1 MICSIKMKLTFAGGA
16 SEVTGANYIL
26 ETGDTRIMVDCGL
39 HQGTAARERGNWDPF
54 SYDVT
59 KINALFVTHSHID
72 HIGRIPLLLKRGFKG
87 TIYSTPPCRDAAH
100 ELLLDSE
107 HLLFGVADRA
117 GVEPLYGP
125 EDVEHAMNIWEG
137 IEYHTPV
144 IVGDIT
150 ATLYNA
156 GHVLGSSSVLVQGK
170 DGKRIIFSG
179 DLGNSPAPLLG
190 GKDMMPDAD
199 FCLIESA
206 YGNRIHEDR
215 AKRKELLEDAIE
227 DTVKNGGTL
236 MIPTFA
242 LERTQELLSELDDL
256 VESGRIPAVPVYMD
270 SPLAIR
276 LTEIY
281 KKYPDY
287 LKAGSFDF
295 HFKGL
300 HITSTTEQSKAIN
313 TAPAPKIVIA
323 GSGMSNGG
331 RILHHEKNYLPDPKS
346 MFLAIGYQAEGT
358 LGRRILDG
366 DKSVTIFSE
375 KVPVHCKVRAIGG
388 YSAHADQ
395 RQLLDWLSSGRDTL
409 ERVFVVQGEGEA
421 SAALAVKIK
430 DELAIQAEVPEAG
443 KTYEL

>member
-1 MICSIKMKLTFAGGA
+1 
-16 SEVTGANYIL
+16 
-26 ETGDTRIMVDCGL
+26 MVDCGL
-39 HQGTAARERGNWDPF
+39 HQGSGVREESNWAEF

-59 KINALFVTHSHID
+59 KIDALFITHPHID
-72 HIGRIPLLLKRGFKG
+72 HIGRVPLLLKRGFKG
-87 TIYSTPPCRDAAH
+87 KIYSTPPARDAAH

-125 EDVEHAMNIWEG
+125 EDVEHAMDVWEG
-137 IEYHTPV
+137 VEYHSPIT
-144 IVGDIT
+144 VGDCT
-150 ATLYNA
+150 VTLYNA
-156 GHVLGSSSVLVQGK
+156 GHVLGSSSILVVGA
-170 DGKRIIFSG
+170 DGKRILFSG

-199 FCLIESA
+199 YCLIESA

-215 AKRKELLEDAIE
+215 AERQELLENAIE
-227 DTVKNGGTL
+227 DTVKNGGVL

-256 VESGRIPAVPVYMD
+256 IESGRIPSVPVYMD

-281 KKYPDY
+281 KKYPAY
-287 LKAGSFDF
+287 LKAGTFDF
-295 HFKGL
+295 TFKGL

-313 TAPAPKIVIA
+313 TVPAPKIVIA

-366 DKSVTIFSE
+366 EKTVRIFSE
-375 KVPVHCKVRAIGG
+375 DVPVHCKVRAIGG

-395 RQLLDWLSSGRDTL
+395 KQLLEWISTGRDTL
-409 ERVFVVQGEGEA
+409 KRVFVVQGEGEA
-421 SAALAVKIK
+421 SLALAQKMR
-430 DELAIQAEVPEAG
+430 DEFALNAIVPEAG

>member
-1 MICSIKMKLTFAGGA
+1 MKLTFAGGA

-26 ETGDTRIMVDCGL
+26 ESGATRIMVDCGL
-39 HQGTAARERGNWDPF
+39 HQGSGAREKGNWDPF
-54 SYDVT
+54 PYDVT
-59 KINALFVTHSHID
+59 KIDALFVTHSHID
-72 HIGRIPLLLKRGFKG
+72 HIGRVPLLMRRGFRGK
-87 TIYSTPPCRDAAH
+87 IYSTPPGKDVAH

-107 HLLFGVADRA
+107 HLLFGIAERA

-125 EDVEHAMNIWEG
+125 EDVLRAMGVWEG
-137 IEYHTPV
+137 VEYHRPV
-144 IVGDIT
+144 TVGDCT
-150 ATLYNA
+150 VTLYNA
-156 GHVLGSSSVLVQGK
+156 GHVLGSSSVLVEGK
-170 DGKRIIFSG
+170 DGKKILFSG

-206 YGNRIHEDR
+206 YGNRLHEDR
-215 AKRKELLEDAIE
+215 ARRKELLEDAIE
-227 DTVKNGGTL
+227 DTVKNGGVL
-236 MIPTFA
+236 MVPTFA

-256 VESGRIPAVPVYMD
+256 IESGRIPSVPVYMD

-287 LKAGSFDF
+287 LKAGTFDF
-295 HFKGL
+295 HFKEL

-366 DKSVTIFSE
+366 EKNVTIFSE
-375 KVPVHCKVRAIGG
+375 SVPVRCKVRAIGG

-395 RQLLDWLSSGRDTL
+395 KQLLEWLSTGRETL
-409 ERVFVVQGEGEA
+409 RRVFVVQGEGEA
-421 SAALAVKIK
+421 SAALALKIR
-430 DELAIQAEVPEAG
+430 DELAVSAEVPEAG

>member
-1 MICSIKMKLTFAGGA
+1 MKLTFAGGA

-26 ETGDTRIMVDCGL
+26 ETGNARIMVDCGL
-39 HQGTAARERGNWDPF
+39 RQGSSAREAGNWDPF
-54 SYDVT
+54 PYDVT
-59 KINALFVTHSHID
+59 KIDALFVTHSHID
-72 HIGRIPLLLKRGFKG
+72 HIGRIPLLMKRGFKG
-87 TIYSTPPCRDAAH
+87 KIYSTPPCRDAAH

-125 EDVEHAMNIWEG
+125 EDISGAMDIWEG
-137 IEYHTPV
+137 IPYYHPV
-144 IVGDIT
+144 VVGDCTI
-150 ATLYNA
+150 TLYNA
-156 GHVLGSSSVLVQGK
+156 GHILGSSSILVQDK

-190 GKDMMPDAD
+190 GKDMMSEAD
-199 FCLIESA
+199 YCLIESA
-206 YGNRIHEDR
+206 YGNRLHEDR
-215 AKRKELLEDAIE
+215 VKRKELLEDAIE
-227 DTVKNGGTL
+227 DTVKNGGVL
-236 MIPTFA
+236 IIPTFA

-256 VESGRIPAVPVYMD
+256 VESGRIPSVPVYMD

-287 LKAGSFDF
+287 LKAGTFDF

-300 HITSTTEQSKAIN
+300 HITLTTEQSKAIN
-313 TAPAPKIVIA
+313 TVPLPKIVIA

-366 DKSVTIFSE
+366 EKLVTIFSE
-375 KVPVHCKVRAIGG
+375 KVPVRCKVRAIGG

-409 ERVFVVQGEGEA
+409 KRVFVVQGESEA
-421 SAALAVKIK
+421 SMALALKIK
-430 DELAIQAEVPEAG
+430 DELAVDAIVPEAG
-443 KTYEL
+443 KIYEL

>member
-1 MICSIKMKLTFAGGA
+1 MKITFAGGA

-26 ETGDTRIMVDCGL
+26 ESGATCIMVDCGL
-39 HQGTAARERGNWDPF
+39 HQGSGAREETNWAEF

-59 KINALFVTHSHID
+59 KIDALFVTHPHID
-72 HIGRIPLLLKRGFKG
+72 HIGRVPLLMKRGFRGK
-87 TIYSTPPCRDAAH
+87 IYSTPPARDAAH

-117 GVEPLYGP
+117 GIEPLYGP
-125 EDVEHAMNIWEG
+125 EDVLRAMGAWEG
-137 IEYHTPV
+137 VPYHRPIT
-144 IVGDIT
+144 VGDCT
-150 ATLYNA
+150 VTLYNA
-156 GHVLGSSSVLVQGK
+156 GHVLGSSSILVVGA
-170 DGKRIIFSG
+170 DGKRILFSG

-199 FCLIESA
+199 YCLIESA

-215 AKRKELLEDAIE
+215 VRRKELLEDAIE
-227 DTVKNGGTL
+227 DTVKSGGVL

-256 VESGRIPAVPVYMD
+256 IESGRIPSVPVYMD

-276 LTEIY
+276 LTAIY

-287 LKAGSFDF
+287 LKGGSFDF
-295 HFKGL
+295 HFKEL
-300 HITSTTEQSKAIN
+300 HITPTTEQSKAIN

-366 DKSVTIFSE
+366 AKSVTIFSE
-375 KVPVHCKVRAIGG
+375 DVPVRSKVRAIGG

-395 RQLLDWLSSGRDTL
+395 RQLLEWISTGRDSL
-409 ERVFVVQGEGEA
+409 KRVFVVQGEGDA
-421 SAALAVKIK
+421 SLALAQKMR
-430 DELAIQAEVPEAG
+430 DEFALNAIVPEAG

>member
-1 MICSIKMKLTFAGGA
+1 MKITFAGGA

-26 ETGDTRIMVDCGL
+26 ESGAARIMVDCGL
-39 HQGTAARERGNWDPF
+39 HQGSPAREETNWAPF
-54 SYDVT
+54 PYDVT
-59 KINALFVTHSHID
+59 KIDALFVTHPHID
-72 HIGRIPLLLKRGFKG
+72 HIGRIPLLMKRGFKG
-87 TIYSTPPCRDAAH
+87 KIYSTPPARDAAH

-107 HLLFGVADRA
+107 HLLFGAANRA
-117 GVEPLYGP
+117 GIEPLYGP
-125 EDVEHAMNIWEG
+125 EDVVRAMSVWEG
-137 IEYHTPV
+137 VEYHRP
-144 IVGDIT
+144 IPIRDIT

-156 GHVLGSSSVLVQGK
+156 GHVLGSSSVLIHEK
-170 DGKRIIFSG
+170 DGTRILFSG

-199 FCLIESA
+199 YCLIESA

-215 AKRKELLEDAIE
+215 VRRQELLEDAIE
-227 DTVKNGGTL
+227 DTVKNNGVL

-242 LERTQELLSELDDL
+242 LERTQELLSEIDSLI
-256 VESGRIPAVPVYMD
+256 ESGRIPSVPVYMD

-287 LKAGSFDF
+287 LKAGTFDF
-295 HFKGL
+295 HFKEL
-300 HITSTTEQSKAIN
+300 RITLTTEQSKAIN
-313 TAPAPKIVIA
+313 LLPAPKIIIA

-331 RILHHEKNYLPDPKS
+331 RILHHEKNYLPDSKS

-366 DKSVTIFSE
+366 AKSVTIFGE
-375 KVPVHCKVRAIGG
+375 DVPVRCKVRAIGG

-395 RQLLDWLSSGRDTL
+395 RQLLEWIATGKDFLK
-409 ERVFVVQGEGEA
+409 RVFVVQGEAEA
-421 SAALAVKIK
+421 SAALAQKMR
-430 DELAIQAEVPEAG
+430 DELALNAIVPEAG
-443 KTYEL
+443 KTYELL

>member
-1 MICSIKMKLTFAGGA
+1 MKITFFGGA

-26 ETGDTRIMVDCGL
+26 ESGATRIMVDCGL
-39 HQGTAARERGNWDPF
+39 HQGSSAREETNWAEF
-54 SYDVT
+54 AYDVT
-59 KINALFVTHSHID
+59 KIDALFVTHPHID
-72 HIGRIPLLLKRGFKG
+72 HIGRVPLLMKRGFRGK
-87 TIYSTPPCRDAAH
+87 IYSTPPAREAAH

-107 HLLFGVADRA
+107 HLLFGIADRA
-117 GVEPLYGP
+117 GIEPLYGP
-125 EDVEHAMNIWEG
+125 EDVMRAMSVWKG
-137 IEYHTPV
+137 VEYYRPV
-144 IVGDIT
+144 TVGDCT
-150 ATLYNA
+150 VTLYNA
-156 GHVLGSSSVLVQGK
+156 GHVLGSSSVLVQGA
-170 DGKRIIFSG
+170 DGKRILFSG
-179 DLGNSPAPLLG
+179 DLGNNPAPLLG

-199 FCLIESA
+199 YCLIESA
-206 YGNRIHEDR
+206 YGNRIHEDLAHR
-215 AKRKELLEDAIE
+215 RELLEDAIE
-227 DTVKNGGTL
+227 DTVKNGGVL

-242 LERTQELLSELDDL
+242 LERTQELLAELDDL
-256 VESGRIPAVPVYMD
+256 IESGRIPSVPVYMD

-287 LKAGSFDF
+287 LKAGTFDF
-295 HFKGL
+295 HFKEL

-313 TAPAPKIVIA
+313 RAPAPKIVIA

-366 DKSVTIFSE
+366 EKTVTIFSE
-375 KVPVHCKVRAIGG
+375 QVPVRCRVRAIGG

-395 RQLLDWLSSGRDTL
+395 RQLLEWISTGKDSLK
-409 ERVFVVQGEGEA
+409 RVFVVQGEGEA
-421 SAALAVKIK
+421 SAALAQKMR
-430 DELAIQAEVPEAG
+430 DEFALNAIVPEAG